1 MAVWKSSCR
10 KGAHLDL
17 AAANPAVGSTLAPSV
32 ASVHPLA
39 GAVQMTS
46 VPLLQQQ
53 LYQEQQQQQQQQQ
66 QQHQEKQG
74 LDTPLQTPK
83 ENPVTTQLQQAGDG
97 QHGTQLQQQPEM
109 ASKHA
114 QAQGQGAKQAPI
126 ALQAK
131 QVNHASKQT
140 PHAGSAKQAQTAILA
155 KQVQH
160 TQHAGLAQ
168 AQTAVTVKQA
178 QQAQHAGPPKQAQHA
193 QHAGPAKQAQHA
205 PQQTQQALSA
215 PSAQHST
222 QQAAQQ
228 ANQTLPGQQDL
239 LPQIDKRGKPAT
251 QAQSVEVSANS
262 EQFTPKRPAPSA
274 IVSSSAKRHKV
285 SSLSQAIL
293 FSLCSLHFAVKK
305 VYSHAQCSR
314 FSTLAKAGQ
323 ADKCDTACC

>member
-1 MAVWKSSCR
+1 MAVWKSSCCKR
-10 KGAHLDL
+10 AHLDM
-17 AAANPAVGSTLAPSV
+17 AAASPAVGSTPAPSL

-53 LYQEQQQQQQQQQ
+53 LYQEQQQQQQ
-66 QQHQEKQG
+66 HQEKQG
-74 LDTPLQTPK
+74 LDRPLQTPK
-83 ENPVTTQLQQAGDG
+83 ENRVTTQLQQADDG
-97 QHGTQLQQQPEM
+97 QHDTQLQQQPEL

-114 QAQGQGAKQAPI
+114 QAQGQSAKQAPI

-131 QVNHASKQT
+131 LVNHASKQT

-155 KQVQH
+155 KQAQH

-168 AQTAVTVKQA
+168 AQTAVTAKQA
-178 QQAQHAGPPKQAQHA
+178 QQAQHAGPAKQAQHAQHAGPPKQAQHA
-193 QHAGPAKQAQHA
+193 
-205 PQQTQQALSA
+205 PQQTQQAPHAL
-215 PSAQHST
+215 SAQHST

-228 ANQTLPGQQDL
+228 ANQVLPGQQDL
-239 LPQIDKRGKPAT
+239 LPQIDKRGKPAA
-251 QAQSVEVSANS
+251 QVQSVKVSAHS

-285 SSLSQAIL
+285 SSLNQAIL

-305 VYSHAQCSR
+305 VHSHAQCSR
-314 FSTLAKAGQ
+314 FSTPAKAGQ